1 MYDERSMPQASDV
14 LKQEQTGSQVVPIQA
29 EALIAAKNE
38 ILALRDAAKT
48 KESQLLALQQA
59 LRDRD
64 RADTASTAAQ
74 QGNYLC
80 MFEILLR
87 RLGIERALSLMHKGN
102 PCISQSFGWT
112 RR

>member
-1 MYDERSMPQASDV
+1 MPQASDL
-14 LKQEQTGSQVVPIQA
+14 LKQEQAGSQVVPIQA

-74 QGNYLC
+74 RGNFHC
-80 MFEILLR
+80 MFGILLYG
-87 RLGIERALSLMHKGN
+87 LGTELALSLMLKEN
-102 PCISQSFGWT
+102 LFIYDY
-112 RR
+112 